1 MRGNSLFVFLLLFT
15 VAGAAQRPVPQL
27 PQTYIDTS
35 FAPPTGV
42 TRPVHTST
50 DFKNALDAANQGDTI
65 VLDAGSTYQGNFTLP
80 AKSNPSN
87 KWIYIV
93 GSALSSLPA
102 PGTRVNPAND
112 VGKMPKIMTA
122 STQSALIL
130 PPGSNHYRLVG
141 IEVYS
146 ASTAGCGGQNCYSQS
161 LVNGNSVPGRP
172 LVDSII
178 VDRCYLHGSPTID
191 VRVGVV
197 ANGSNFAVIDSYISD
212 IHQSTN
218 DSQAVLAYY
227 SPGPI
232 KIVNNFLS
240 ATGEDVMFGGAGGLS
255 NPWVPSDVEIRGNH
269 FFKDPA
275 WAAPGVTLPPNNKWA
290 VKNNLE
296 FKSARRVLVD
306 SNLIENVWPSAQMGF
321 SLMFTPR
328 TNASGLLA
336 VVDDITISNNVLKNV
351 SSGFDTLESDDNC
364 LQANGC
370 TNPGEMK
377 RVLLYNNLILLGD
390 TTQPGYGSGYG
401 YGGLIMHDLV
411 DFVVQHNTIV
421 PPPNLGYC
429 KGSLYFNSTA
439 PYTPPRSSTHNI
451 WILDNVLCRQISGP
465 RGMIGQTSNALSD
478 YMGDP
483 SPVAPR
489 FVGNVFYAP
498 RPDSVYPLPLH
509 NYTSTLPFVYV
520 SQSAGNYQISVPAW
534 TDTSDGKISGAN
546 SSALATPILPLPKNA
561 STASVTFV
569 NTGVTTNTGNGN
581 VSGANSSAASGTV
594 LTGANKPLH

>member
-364 LQANGC
+364 LPANGC

-377 RVLLYNNLILLGD
+377 RVTLYNNLILLGD
-390 TTQPGYGSGYG
+390 TTQPGYAKGYG
-401 YGGLIMHDLV
+401 WGGLIAPDLV

-421 PPPNLGYC
+421 PPGSVGQC
-429 KGSLYFNSTA
+429 KASIFFNSHGYPGTH
-439 PYTPPRSSTHNI
+439 SSTRNV
-451 WILDNVLCRQISGP
+451 WVLDNSLCRQPTGN
-465 RGMIGQTSNALSD
+465 GGGQGTVGLTN
-478 YMGDP
+478 YMGEP
-483 SPVAPR
+483 SPLAPR
-489 FVGNVFYAP
+489 FQGNVMYVPTGDIAQQFP
-498 RPDSVYPLPLH
+498 PHNFSTTVMRPTTSNDSEYRLNYPAKLE
-509 NYTSTLPFVYV
+509 T
-520 SQSAGNYQISVPAW
+520 
-534 TDTSDGKISGAN
+534 TDGRAVGVDKSK
-546 SSALATPILPLPKNA
+546 LATA
-561 STASVTFV
+561 Y
-569 NTGVTTNTGNGN
+569 
-581 VSGANSSAASGTV
+581 SAEFGIKLLTRFEAP
-594 LTGANKPLH
+594 TGAPEAKQ